1 MQPNKETV
9 LEVNGLTKKVDRTIL
24 VDHLNFSLEKGDI
37 CGFLG
42 ENGAGK
48 TTTLRMMTH
57 LIFPTS
63 GDVLIH
69 GHSIR
74 TDTRA
79 ALSQVG
85 SIIENPTF
93 YLSMT
98 ALQNLRLSAR
108 LSDQHV
114 SESRMME
121 VLQMVK
127 LENAKNQKVKTFSL
141 GMKQRLGFANAL
153 LCNPSLI
160 ILDEPTNGLDPIGLT
175 ELKDMVQ
182 ELSDQGITFLIS
194 SHMLREIQDICNR
207 VEIIHKGQQIESGYV
222 TDLLNQYKVSNI
234 EDVYFA
240 CMGRRLA

>member
-1 MQPNKETV
+1 MPHGKETV
-9 LEVNGLTKKVDRTIL
+9 LEVTSLTKQIKKTVI
-24 VDHLNFSLEKGDI
+24 VDHLNFKLRKGDI

-48 TTTLRMMTH
+48 TTTLRMMAH

-98 ALQNLRLSAR
+98 ALQNLRLSAM

-114 SESRMME
+114 PESKIAE
-121 VLQMVK
+121 ALQKVK
-127 LENAKNQKVKTFSL
+127 LENAGNQKVKTFSL

-153 LCNPSLI
+153 LCDPSLI

-182 ELSDQGITFLIS
+182 ELSAQGITFLIS

-207 VEIIHKGQQIESGYV
+207 IEIIHKGRQIESGYV
-222 TDLLNQYKVSNI
+222 ADLLNQYKAANV
-234 EDVYFA
+234 EDIYFA
-240 CMGRRLA
+240 CMGRKLA

>member
-1 MQPNKETV
+1 MPHGKETV
-9 LEVNGLTKKVDRTIL
+9 LEVTGLTKQIKKTVI
-24 VDHLNFSLEKGDI
+24 VDHLNFKLRKGDI

-48 TTTLRMMTH
+48 TTTLRMMAH

-98 ALQNLRLSAR
+98 ALQNLRLSAM

-114 SESRMME
+114 PESKIAE
-121 VLQMVK
+121 ALQKVK
-127 LENAKNQKVKTFSL
+127 LENAGNQKVKTFSL

-153 LCNPSLI
+153 LCDPSLI

-182 ELSDQGITFLIS
+182 EIS

-207 VEIIHKGQQIESGYV
+207 IEIIHKGRQIESGYV
-222 TDLLNQYKVSNI
+222 ADLLNQYKAANV
-234 EDVYFA
+234 EDIYFA
-240 CMGRRLA
+240 CMGRKLA

>member
-9 LEVNGLTKKVDRTIL
+9 LEVSELTKKVDRMIL

-79 ALSQVG
+79 ALSQVH
-85 SIIENPTF
+85 
-93 YLSMT
+93 T
-98 ALQNLRLSAR
+98 A
-108 LSDQHV
+108 
-114 SESRMME
+114 
-121 VLQMVK
+121 
-127 LENAKNQKVKTFSL
+127 
-141 GMKQRLGFANAL
+141 
-153 LCNPSLI
+153 
-160 ILDEPTNGLDPIGLT
+160 
-175 ELKDMVQ
+175 
-182 ELSDQGITFLIS
+182 
-194 SHMLREIQDICNR
+194 
-207 VEIIHKGQQIESGYV
+207 
-222 TDLLNQYKVSNI
+222 
-234 EDVYFA
+234 
-240 CMGRRLA
+240 

>member
-1 MQPNKETV
+1 MPHGKETV
-9 LEVNGLTKKVDRTIL
+9 LEVTGLTKQIKKTVI
-24 VDHLNFSLEKGDI
+24 VDHLNFKLRKGDI

-48 TTTLRMMTH
+48 TTTLRMMAH

-98 ALQNLRLSAR
+98 ALQNLRLSAM

-114 SESRMME
+114 PESKIAE
-121 VLQMVK
+121 ALQKVK
-127 LENAKNQKVKTFSL
+127 LENAGNQKVKTFSL

-153 LCNPSLI
+153 LCDPSLI
-160 ILDEPTNGLDPIGLT
+160 ILDEPTNGLDDADLGEKQESDHSGRTNEWIGP
-175 ELKDMVQ
+175 DRA
-182 ELSDQGITFLIS
+182 DG
-194 SHMLREIQDICNR
+194 
-207 VEIIHKGQQIESGYV
+207 VEGHGAGAIRPRDHFPDFQSYAPGDTGYLQP
-222 TDLLNQYKVSNI
+222 D
-234 EDVYFA
+234 
-240 CMGRRLA
+240 

>member
-1 MQPNKETV
+1 MPHGKETV
-9 LEVNGLTKKVDRTIL
+9 LEVTGLTKQIKKTVI
-24 VDHLNFSLEKGDI
+24 VDHLNFKLRKGDI

-48 TTTLRMMTH
+48 TTTLRMMAH

-98 ALQNLRLSAR
+98 ALQNLRLSAM

-114 SESRMME
+114 PESKIAE
-121 VLQMVK
+121 ALQKVK
-127 LENAKNQKVKTFSL
+127 LENAGNQKVKTFSL

-153 LCNPSLI
+153 LCDPSLI

-182 ELSDQGITFLIS
+182 ELSARGITFLIS

-207 VEIIHKGQQIESGYV
+207 IEIIHKGRQIESGYV
-222 TDLLNQYKVSNI
+222 TDLLNRYKAANV
-234 EDVYFA
+234 EDIYLA
-240 CMGRRLA
+240 CMGRKLA

>member
-1 MQPNKETV
+1 MPHGKETV
-9 LEVNGLTKKVDRTIL
+9 LEVTGLTKQIKKTVI
-24 VDHLNFSLEKGDI
+24 VDHLNFKLRKGDI

-48 TTTLRMMTH
+48 TTTLRMMAH

-98 ALQNLRLSAR
+98 ALQNLRLSAM

-114 SESRMME
+114 PESKIAE
-121 VLQMVK
+121 ALQKVK
-127 LENAKNQKVKTFSL
+127 LENAGNQKVKTFSL

-153 LCNPSLI
+153 LCDPSLI

-182 ELSDQGITFLIS
+182 ELSAQGITFLIS

-207 VEIIHKGQQIESGYV
+207 IEIIHKGRQIESGYV
-222 TDLLNQYKVSNI
+222 ADLLNQYKAANV
-234 EDVYFA
+234 EDIYFA
-240 CMGRRLA
+240 CMGRKLA

>member
-9 LEVNGLTKKVDRTIL
+9 LEVSELTKKVDRMIL

-114 SESRMME
+114 PESRMME
-121 VLQMVK
+121 VLQMVN

-182 ELSDQGITFLIS
+182 ELSGQGITFLIS

-222 TDLLNQYKVSNI
+222 TDLLNQYKVSNM